1 MDLKR
6 AKKKVSRMKNGTK
19 MLNLMYQRKKAGLTQ
34 GELAEKVGVKRLTIW
49 AYESGRRKPNQE
61 MLERLAVALNCTVA
75 DLL

>member
-1 MDLKR
+1 
-6 AKKKVSRMKNGTK
+6 
-19 MLNLMYQRKKAGLTQ
+19 MYQRKKAGLTQ

-61 MLERLAVALNCTVA
+61 MLERLAVALNCTID

>member
-1 MDLKR
+1 
-6 AKKKVSRMKNGTK
+6 MKNGTK
-19 MLNLMYQRKKAGLTQ
+19 MLNLMYHRKKNNLSQ